1 MAAWRE
7 DLPSRCLSL
16 LEEVK
21 DFIKKRGVFFVLR
34 PHLHNA
40 FLNVPSKEFSL
51 QNAGLGRKTVVF
63 SSKGSFVDVK
73 EKLEIVYPKLKDG
86 GGFEL
91 LRMGSPNAKLALIN
105 PSAGGY
111 SMPFLRDAAG
121 LGHCGS
127 LQDWEAPATY
137 GAKKATKILHHRLCL
152 WQGQRRKTVTLCP
165 DSLEFSEPLCSLLCV
180 SMGSFAFSSTLLF
193 FIRICFIMYCDILRI
208 F

>member
-1 MAAWRE
+1 MAARRE
-7 DLPSRCLSL
+7 DLPSRRLSL

-21 DFIKKRGVFFVLR
+21 DLHEKRGLFFCLASSSAECVPRR
-34 PHLHNA
+34 PQKIA
-40 FLNVPSKEFSL
+40 L
-51 QNAGLGRKTVVF
+51 QNAGLGRKKIIF
-63 SSKGSFVDVK
+63 SSKGPFVDVK

-127 LQDWEAPATY
+127 LQD
-137 GAKKATKILHHRLCL
+137 
-152 WQGQRRKTVTLCP
+152 
-165 DSLEFSEPLCSLLCV
+165 
-180 SMGSFAFSSTLLF
+180 
-193 FIRICFIMYCDILRI
+193 
-208 F
+208 